1 MLGIVVELPGVR
13 GTRPGV
19 CGDTGR
25 ADAPR
30 RREALVGRDARGR
43 RVARRGQVHLGVLV
57 EELPRGD
64 LRPWRLVV
72 AVQVGLGRRELRR
85 RLRGGRR
92 VSALL
97 LWTIGA
103 QEPPQVE
110 GFQGRRVAPRAG
122 ATRSSAT
129 PGAAPAPRRRAS
141 ARRAPGPS
149 SFARVTR
156 RLLRSGTHIVQ
167 LRERPGAPPLGARA
181 RAAAAPRRAA
191 PRGAAARRR
200 SARAA
205 RAASS
210 GASGTPRARRAP

>member
-43 RVARRGQVHLGVLV
+43 RVARRRQVHLGVLV

-92 VSALL
+92 VSAL

-149 SFARVTR
+149 SSARVTR
-156 RLLRSGTHIVQ
+156 RLLRPGTHIVQ
-167 LRERPGAPPLGARA
+167 LRERPGAPPSGARA
-181 RAAAAPRRAA
+181 RAAAAPRPAS
-191 PRGAAARRR
+191 PLIDSARTR